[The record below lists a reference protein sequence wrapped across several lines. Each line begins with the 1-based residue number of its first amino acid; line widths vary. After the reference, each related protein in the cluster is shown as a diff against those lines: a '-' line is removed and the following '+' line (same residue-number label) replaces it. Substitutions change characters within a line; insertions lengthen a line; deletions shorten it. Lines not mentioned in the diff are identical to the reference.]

1 MQCRLSDIAHTNCLD
16 HCLEIRHFI
25 LARCKLLQMSNYQEA
40 ECSADL
46 VTSLTLTVLVHY
58 LEIRHFI
65 LAGCKLLQMSNYQ
78 EAECSADLVTLLTL
92 TAWIIIWKLDFLFWL
107 GVSYFKCPIIRKL
120 NAVQT

>member
-16 HCLEIRHFI
+16 HC
-25 LARCKLLQMSNYQEA
+25 
-40 ECSADL
+40 
-46 VTSLTLTVLVHY
+46 

-92 TAWIIIWKLDFLFWL
+92 TASNVQLSCMQTWKL
-107 GVSYFKCPIIRKL
+107 PRH
-120 NAVQT
+120 

>member
-16 HCLEIRHFI
+16 
-25 LARCKLLQMSNYQEA
+25 
-40 ECSADL
+40 
-46 VTSLTLTVLVHY
+46 HY

-92 TAWIIIWKLDFLFWL
+92 TA
-107 GVSYFKCPIIRKL
+107 
-120 NAVQT
+120 

>member
-1 MQCRLSDIAHTNCLD
+1 MTSNCLD
-16 HCLEIRHFI
+16 HC
-25 LARCKLLQMSNYQEA
+25 
-40 ECSADL
+40 
-46 VTSLTLTVLVHY
+46 

-92 TAWIIIWKLDFLFWL
+92 TAWIIIWKLDILFWL

>member
-1 MQCRLSDIAHTNCLD
+1 MQCRLSDIADTNCLD
-16 HCLEIRHFI
+16 HC
-25 LARCKLLQMSNYQEA
+25 
-40 ECSADL
+40 
-46 VTSLTLTVLVHY
+46 

-92 TAWIIIWKLDFLFWL
+92 TTWIIIWKLDILFWL

>member
-16 HCLEIRHFI
+16 HHVEIGHSI
-25 LARCKLLQMSNYQEA
+25 LAGCKLVQMSNYQEA

-46 VTSLTLTVLVHY
+46 V
-58 LEIRHFI
+58 
-65 LAGCKLLQMSNYQ
+65 A
-78 EAECSADLVTLLTL
+78 LLTL

>member
-16 HCLEIRHFI
+16 HCH
-25 LARCKLLQMSNYQEA
+25 
-40 ECSADL
+40 
-46 VTSLTLTVLVHY
+46 V
-58 LEIRHFI
+58 EIRHFI

-92 TAWIIIWKLDFLFWL
+92 TAWIIVWKLDILFWL

>member
-1 MQCRLSDIAHTNCLD
+1 MQCRLSDIAHTNC
-16 HCLEIRHFI
+16 
-25 LARCKLLQMSNYQEA
+25 
-40 ECSADL
+40 
-46 VTSLTLTVLVHY
+46 LVHY

-92 TAWIIIWKLDFLFWL
+92 TVWIIIWKLDILFWL
-107 GVSYFKCPIIRKL
+107 GVSWFKCPIIRKL

>member
-16 HCLEIRHFI
+16 
-25 LARCKLLQMSNYQEA
+25 
-40 ECSADL
+40 
-46 VTSLTLTVLVHY
+46 HY

-92 TAWIIIWKLDFLFWL
+92 TLLTLTAWIIFWKLDILFWL